1 MKGDFL
7 LNEDGTL
14 KSYRKNPSPKTI
26 AKLKAKSQC
35 MIENSVIVVKSTDID
50 KGNFPDFL

>member
-14 KSYRKNPSPKTI
+14 KSYRKNPSFKTI